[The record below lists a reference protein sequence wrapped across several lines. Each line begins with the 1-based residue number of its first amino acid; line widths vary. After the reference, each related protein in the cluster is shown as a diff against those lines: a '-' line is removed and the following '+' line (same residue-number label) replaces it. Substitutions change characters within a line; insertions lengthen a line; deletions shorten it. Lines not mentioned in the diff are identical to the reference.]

1 MYNAKES
8 NNNPQTIDKKFLDA
22 LFEFI
27 HSVES
32 EIDIMLPESASLQ
45 FLSYCKIIDYLMS
58 QKLSKNIII
67 KMLCPFDENSRKLIK
82 QIIPFIV
89 YQSIK
94 LSSHK
99 KTAAAATVPNSL
111 LFIRDKQDIF
121 SFSIDIH
128 QYDKENKDYNEN
140 KNKNK
145 NSIFY
150 VNDWLY
156 SKNVSVVKNSVSCF
170 DIVWE
175 EKENYDKMIE
185 EKKHSDLLVD
195 LITHDIGNYHQV
207 IQTSLGLVIFL
218 LEKNK
223 TNILSPQDSQKIF
236 SYLTTAKNALT
247 RSQSLVDNIR
257 RLERLYG
264 QKDLKLVLKNLPES
278 INNAYSTVKQTLYD
292 NNPHGKKI
300 SISMTHGHPMDINIM
315 AEDLLDEIFINLFS
329 NTVKYTD
336 SSEVKIDVVIK
347 DYFIGE
353 AKYWMITIS
362 DYGKGIP
369 DSIKKELFE
378 RFYYKAKGSGLG
390 LSIVRALVERYRGKI
405 WVGDRVYKDYTKGT
419 TFGMIFPAA

>member
-1 MYNAKES
+1 MHNAKES
-8 NNNPQTIDKKFLDA
+8 NNNPQTINKKFLDA

-27 HSVES
+27 YSVES
-32 EIDIMLPESASLQ
+32 EIDIMLPQSASLR
-45 FLSYCKIIDYLMS
+45 FLSFYKVIDYLIS

-67 KMLCPFDENSRKLIK
+67 KMLCPFDESSRKLIK
-82 QIIPFIV
+82 QIVPFIG

-94 LSSHK
+94 LSSQHN
-99 KTAAAATVPNSL
+99 TAAALVSSSL

-121 SFSIDIH
+121 SFSMDIQ
-128 QYDKENKDYNEN
+128 QYDKENKDYNE

-145 NSIFY
+145 NSIFS

-170 DIVWE
+170 DVVWE

-218 LEKNK
+218 LEKYK
-223 TNILSPQDSQKIF
+223 TNILPQDSEKIF
-236 SYLTTAKNALT
+236 SYLTTAKNALM

-257 RLERLYG
+257 RLERIYG
-264 QKDLKLVLKNLPES
+264 QKKDLKLVSRNLPDA
-278 INNAYSTVKQTLYD
+278 INNAYSTVEQTLND

-300 SISMTHGHPMDINIM
+300 SISMAHGHPTDINIM
-315 AEDLLDEIFINLFS
+315 AEDLLEEIFINLFS

-336 SSEVKIDVVIK
+336 SSEVKIDVMIK

-369 DSIKKELFE
+369 DSMKKELFE

-405 WVGDRVYKDYTKGT
+405 WVGDRVYKDNTQGT
-419 TFGMIFPAA
+419 IFGMIFPAA

>member
-1 MYNAKES
+1 MYNTKES
-8 NNNPQTIDKKFLDA
+8 NNNLQTIDKKFLDA

-32 EIDIMLPESASLQ
+32 EIDIMLP
-45 FLSYCKIIDYLMS
+45 
-58 QKLSKNIII
+58 
-67 KMLCPFDENSRKLIK
+67 
-82 QIIPFIV
+82 V

-94 LSSHK
+94 LSPH
-99 KTAAAATVPNSL
+99 KTADAAATVSSSL
-111 LFIRDKQDIF
+111 LFIRDKHDIF
-121 SFSIDIH
+121 SFSIDVH
-128 QYDKENKDYNEN
+128 QYDKENKDYNED
-140 KNKNK
+140 KNK
-145 NSIFY
+145 NSIFT

-156 SKNVSVVKNSVSCF
+156 SKNVSLVKNSVSCF

-207 IQTSLGLVIFL
+207 IQTSLGLVIFI

-223 TNILSPQDSQKIF
+223 TSVLSQQDSEKIF
-236 SYLTTAKNALT
+236 SYLTTAKNALM
-247 RSQSLVDNIR
+247 RSRSLVDNIR

-264 QKDLKLVLKNLPES
+264 QKDLKLVLRNLPKA
-278 INNAYSTVKQTLYD
+278 INNAYYTVEQTLYD
-292 NNPHGKKI
+292 NNPYGKKI
-300 SISMTHGHPMDINIM
+300 SIVMTHGHAMDINIM

-329 NTVKYTD
+329 NSVKYTD
-336 SSEVKIDVVIK
+336 SSEVKIDVMIK
-347 DYFIGE
+347 DYFIAE
-353 AKYWMITIS
+353 VKYWMITIS

-369 DSIKKELFE
+369 DSMKKELFE

>member
-45 FLSYCKIIDYLMS
+45 FLSYCKIIDYLIS

-99 KTAAAATVPNSL
+99 KTAAATTVPNSL

-336 SSEVKIDVVIK
+336 SSEVKIDVMIK

>member
-1 MYNAKES
+1 MHNAKES
-8 NNNPQTIDKKFLDA
+8 NNNPQTINKKFLDA

-27 HSVES
+27 YSVES
-32 EIDIMLPESASLQ
+32 EIDIMLPQSASLR
-45 FLSYCKIIDYLMS
+45 FLSFYKVIDYLIS

-67 KMLCPFDENSRKLIK
+67 KMLCPFDESSRKLIK
-82 QIIPFIV
+82 QIVPFIG

-94 LSSHK
+94 LSSQHN
-99 KTAAAATVPNSL
+99 TAAALVSSSL

-121 SFSIDIH
+121 SFSMDIQ
-128 QYDKENKDYNEN
+128 QYDKENKDYNE

-145 NSIFY
+145 NSIFS

-170 DIVWE
+170 DVVWE

-218 LEKNK
+218 LEKYK
-223 TNILSPQDSQKIF
+223 TNILPQDSEKIF
-236 SYLTTAKNALT
+236 SYLTTAKNALM

-257 RLERLYG
+257 RLERIYG
-264 QKDLKLVLKNLPES
+264 QKKDLKLVSRNLPDA
-278 INNAYSTVKQTLYD
+278 INNAYSTVEQTLND

-300 SISMTHGHPMDINIM
+300 SISMAHGHPTDINIM
-315 AEDLLDEIFINLFS
+315 AEDLLEEIFINLFS

-336 SSEVKIDVVIK
+336 SSEVKIDVMIK

-369 DSIKKELFE
+369 DSMKKELFE

>member
-45 FLSYCKIIDYLMS
+45 FLSYCKIIDYLIS
-58 QKLSKNIII
+58 QKLGKNIII

-99 KTAAAATVPNSL
+99 KTAAATTVPNSL

-336 SSEVKIDVVIK
+336 SSEVKIDVMIK

-369 DSIKKELFE
+369 DSMKKELFE

-405 WVGDRVYKDYTKGT
+405 WVGDRVYKDYTNGT

>member
-45 FLSYCKIIDYLMS
+45 FLSYCKIIDYLIS

-405 WVGDRVYKDYTKGT
+405 WVGDRVYKDYTNGT

>member
-45 FLSYCKIIDYLMS
+45 FLSYCKIIDYLIS

-336 SSEVKIDVVIK
+336 SSEVKIDVMIK

-369 DSIKKELFE
+369 DSMKKELFE

-405 WVGDRVYKDYTKGT
+405 WVGDRVYKDYTNGT

>member
-45 FLSYCKIIDYLMS
+45 FLSYCKIIDYLIS

-99 KTAAAATVPNSL
+99 KTAAATTVPNSL

-405 WVGDRVYKDYTKGT
+405 WVGDRVYKDYTNGT

>member
-1 MYNAKES
+1 MYYNAKKS
-8 NNNPQTIDKKFLDA
+8 NNNNPQTMDKKFLDA

-32 EIDIMLPESASLQ
+32 EMDIILPESASLR
-45 FLSYCKIIDYLMS
+45 FLSYYKIIDYLIS
-58 QKLSKNIII
+58 HKLSKNIIV

-82 QIIPFIV
+82 QIVPFIG

-99 KTAAAATVPNSL
+99 IAAAPSSL
-111 LFIRDKQDIF
+111 LFIRDKKDIF
-121 SFSIDIH
+121 SFSIDIQ

-140 KNKNK
+140 KNKN
-145 NSIFY
+145 SVFS

-156 SKNVSVVKNSVSCF
+156 SKNISVVNSAVSCF
-170 DIVWE
+170 DVVWE

-185 EKKHSDLLVD
+185 EKKHSELLVD
-195 LITHDIGNYHQV
+195 VITHDIGNYHQM
-207 IQTSLGLVIFL
+207 ILTNLGFVIFL

-223 TNILSPQDSQKIF
+223 TNGLPKDSEKIF
-236 SYLTTAKNALT
+236 SYLTNAKNALL

-264 QKDLKLVLKNLPES
+264 QKDLKLVSRNLPDA
-278 INNAYSTVKQTLYD
+278 INNAYTTVEQTLYD

-300 SISMTHGHPMDINIM
+300 SISMAHRHPTDINIK

-329 NTVKYTD
+329 NAVKYTD
-336 SSEVKIDVVIK
+336 SSEVKIDVMIK

-369 DSIKKELFE
+369 DSMKKELFE
-378 RFYYKAKGSGLG
+378 RFYSKAKGSGLG
-390 LSIVRALVERYRGKI
+390 LSIVRALVERYKGKI
-405 WVGDRVYKDYTKGT
+405 WIGDRVYKDYTKGT

>member
-336 SSEVKIDVVIK
+336 SSEVKIDVMIK

-405 WVGDRVYKDYTKGT
+405 WVGDRGYKDYTKGT

>member
-1 MYNAKES
+1 MYDTKES
-8 NNNPQTIDKKFLDA
+8 NNNLQTIDKKFLDA

-45 FLSYCKIIDYLMS
+45 FLSYCKIIDYLIS

-82 QIIPFIV
+82 QIVPFIV

-94 LSSHK
+94 LSPH
-99 KTAAAATVPNSL
+99 KTAEAATVSSSL
-111 LFIRDKQDIF
+111 LFIRDKHDIF
-121 SFSIDIH
+121 SFSIDVH
-128 QYDKENKDYNEN
+128 QFDKENKDYNED
-140 KNKNK
+140 KNK
-145 NSIFY
+145 NSIFT

-156 SKNVSVVKNSVSCF
+156 SKDVSLVKNSVSCF

-223 TNILSPQDSQKIF
+223 TSVLSPQDSEKIF
-236 SYLTTAKNALT
+236 SYLTTAKNALM
-247 RSQSLVDNIR
+247 RSRSLVDNIR

-264 QKDLKLVLKNLPES
+264 QKDLKLVLRNLPEA
-278 INNAYSTVKQTLYD
+278 INNAYSTVEQTLYD
-292 NNPHGKKI
+292 NNPYGKKI
-300 SISMTHGHPMDINIM
+300 SISMTHGHAMDINIM

-329 NTVKYTD
+329 NSVKYTD
-336 SSEVKIDVVIK
+336 SSEVKIDVMIK
-347 DYFIGE
+347 DYFIAE

-369 DSIKKELFE
+369 DSMKKELFE